1 MDDGRIFEKLDSLDE
16 KTTHVLVGLARVEE
30 QIKDVQDLRN
40 RVSSIEK
47 WRWTAAG
54 ALLASGTSL
63 ATQLAR
69 SLGKGA

>member
-1 MDDGRIFEKLDSLDE
+1 MDEGRIFEKLDSLDE

-40 RVSSIEK
+40 RVASIEK

>member
-1 MDDGRIFEKLDSLDE
+1 MSEDRIFEKLDSLDE

-30 QIKDVQDLRN
+30 QIKDVQDLRD
-40 RVSSIEK
+40 RVLAIEK

-63 ATQLAR
+63 VAQFINGM
-69 SLGKGA
+69 GKGA